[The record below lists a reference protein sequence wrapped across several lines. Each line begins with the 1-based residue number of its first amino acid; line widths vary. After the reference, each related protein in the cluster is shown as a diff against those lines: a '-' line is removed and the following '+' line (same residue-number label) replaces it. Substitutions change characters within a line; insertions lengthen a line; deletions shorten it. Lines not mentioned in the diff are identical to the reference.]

1 MKVKFYLIIQIICCE
16 NICCRHLLSF
26 VHPYSFSIVMSYI
39 HSVHSTSFYTSLQTI
54 AAWLKRHMSHTHS
67 AFTWQVKQ
75 WDLWES
81 SQAAGGQQG
90 VRFRWPPRLSHH
102 SQHLPT
108 VARRHQERAAA
119 ALGLTTAIGLA
130 HCTRAAIRRIS
141 EDSPFWSE
149 GDEDRCL
156 HANFKLTISTH
167 FRGSNAPDHVTMFW
181 DTLFNQQKSAMGC

>member
-1 MKVKFYLIIQIICCE
+1 
-16 NICCRHLLSF
+16 
-26 VHPYSFSIVMSYI
+26 MSYI

-54 AAWLKRHMSHTHS
+54 AAWLKRHMPHTQS

-75 WDLWES
+75 WDLLES

-90 VRFRWPPRLSHH
+90 VRFRWPPRMSHH

-108 VARRHQERAAA
+108 IARRHQERTAA